1 MADLFDDNFG
11 APAEPVVAVDSSEP
25 AVAAF
30 DPAAEFLAQQQDEI
44 AGM

>member
-11 APAEPVVAVDSSEP
+11 APATTEP
-25 AVAAF
+25 AVAVESSEAAF

-44 AGM
+44 AGIT